1 MRKQY
6 LPKNQKLRPF
16 AQRLRR
22 EATPEEN
29 HLWYD
34 FLRTYPIQF
43 KRQFIIGSYIADFYC
58 DQAKLVIEL
67 DGEQHY
73 VNDAPEYDAA
83 RTAYFESLGI
93 TVLRFDNSE
102 IKREFEA
109 VCRTIEAIVHGYE

>member
-1 MRKQY
+1 MNIEHLPRNRKLKKFSQS
-6 LPKNQKLRPF
+6 LRKN
-16 AQRLRR
+16 
-22 EATPEEN
+22 ATPEEN

-73 VNDAPEYDAA
+73 LNDAPEYDAA

-109 VCRTIEAIVHGYE
+109 VCRTIEGVISGEI